1 MRHAMTDSHSAADGA
16 VPRGPTTT
24 EGFLADR
31 MKFWASFTRFT
42 TFVALFL
49 VVLLAALWWFLV

>member
-1 MRHAMTDSHSAADGA
+1 MTDVHSAADGA
-16 VPRGPTTT
+16 IQRGPTTT
-24 EGFLADR
+24 EGFVADR